1 MQNGLAI
8 IEKTDNGTKGLYI
21 DQETLELA
29 RLNALTQKR
38 IEKAAAEQYM
48 EIRNRRKAEKAEAR
62 RKAYERKSV
71 VCILAYIAACY
82 AVIWA
87 GQAEMIHPAI
97 SIPVST
103 FWLLAACV
111 RFVAWL
117 VGAVKE

>member
-8 IEKTDNGTKGLYI
+8 IKKTDNGTKGLYI

-38 IEKAAAEQYM
+38 IEKAAAEQRM
-48 EIRNRRKAEKAEAR
+48 EIQNRRKAEKAEAR
-62 RKAYERKSV
+62 RKAYERKSIA
-71 VCILAYIAACY
+71 CILACIACCY

-87 GQAEMIHPAI
+87 GMAEMIHPAI
-97 SIPVST
+97 SIPAST
-103 FWLLAACV
+103 FCLCAACV